1 MAVSCQGECRAT
13 YDAPSCEAKLKGGC
27 KVNCTRPEG
36 ELFCSG
42 EYVDTGDHLSK
53 CTAALAAALNIHAE
67 ASGSCSSGSDVDG
80 GGAECEA
87 KASVSACSTS
97 PQEAPHTPPVA
108 PGVIVL
114 GAIGAAI
121 ARRVRRGGS

>member
-1 MAVSCQGECRAT
+1 
-13 YDAPSCEAKLKGGC
+13 
-27 KVNCTRPEG
+27 VNCSRPEG

-53 CTAALAAALNIHAE
+53 CADALAAALNIHVDAS
-67 ASGSCSSGSDVDG
+67 ASGSCNSGSSVDG
-80 GGAECEA
+80 GGAECSGEA

-97 PQEAPHTPPVA
+97 PQENPHTPPVA
-108 PGVIVL
+108 PGMVVL